1 MTDSHAHLDAAA
13 FDPDRKDAL
22 RRARAAGVE
31 TVVSIGMMDPEESWR
46 RTFALVDDLH
56 PDGAPHEDPALP
68 QIYTTIGC
76 HPHEAAGFDD
86 FGGEER
92 LEELARRPRL
102 VAVGEIGLDYHYD
115 HSPREVQREVF
126 RRQIRVAR
134 RLGLP
139 VSVHHRDAEE
149 DFLAIADEERLGE
162 CGAVLHCF
170 TAGEALC
177 RAALERGFFVSFS
190 GILTFRNAEDLRRTA
205 RIVPPDRLL
214 VETDSPYLAPIP
226 HRGRRCEPAMVV
238 ETARRLAAVR
248 GETPAEVEAAT
259 DANFRRLFLPGSGP
273 APRGPRPGPP
283 ASDPAPSPGRATAAP
298 GVPRRP
304 GGEAG
309 RCDNG
314 GGSE

>member
-1 MTDSHAHLDAAA
+1 MTDSHAHLDTAA

-46 RTFALVDDLH
+46 RAFALVDELH
-56 PDGAPHEDPALP
+56 PDGAPHSDPALP
-68 QIYTTIGC
+68 QMYTTIGC

-86 FGGEER
+86 FGGKEK
-92 LEELARRPRL
+92 LAELTRRPRL

-139 VSVHHRDAEE
+139 VSVHHRDAED
-149 DFLAIADEERLGE
+149 DFLTIADEERLDQ

-205 RIVPPDRLL
+205 RLVPRDRLL
-214 VETDSPYLAPIP
+214 VETDSPYLAPVP

-238 ETARRLAAVR
+238 ETARRLAEVR
-248 GETPAEVEAAT
+248 GEPLAELEAAT
-259 DANFRRLFLPGSGP
+259 DANFRRLFLDRSAPVWGSARPRSPAGGP
-273 APRGPRPGPP
+273 APTRG
-283 ASDPAPSPGRATAAP
+283 D
-298 GVPRRP
+298 
-304 GGEAG
+304 
-309 RCDNG
+309 
-314 GGSE
+314 

>member
-1 MTDSHAHLDAAA
+1 MTDSHAHLDLAA
-13 FDPDRKDAL
+13 FDPDRMDTL
-22 RRARAAGVE
+22 RRARAAGVA

-56 PDGAPHEDPALP
+56 PDGAPHRDPALP

-76 HPHEAAGFDD
+76 HPHEASGFDD

-102 VAVGEIGLDYHYD
+102 VAIGEIGLDYHYD

-126 RRQIRVAR
+126 RRQVRVAR

-139 VSVHHRDAEE
+139 VSVHHRDAEA
-149 DFLAIADEERLGE
+149 DFLTIADEERLDE

-177 RAALERGFFVSFS
+177 RAALERGLFVSFS

-205 RIVPPDRLL
+205 RLVPRDCLL

-238 ETARRLAAVR
+238 ETARRLAEVR
-248 GETPAEVEAAT
+248 GEPLAELEAAT
-259 DANFRRLFLPGSGP
+259 DANFRRLFLARS
-273 APRGPRPGPP
+273 APVPQDAGPRSPGGE
-283 ASDPAPSPGRATAAP
+283 PAPSPG
-298 GVPRRP
+298 
-304 GGEAG
+304 
-309 RCDNG
+309 D
-314 GGSE
+314 